1 MPVAKSKVSICVEYD
16 KQLTSTAQLFYDTG
30 SGYTEEHSFLSE
42 IADKKA
48 EFIIDEDTISKIN
61 LFRLDPVGE
70 QQDDFSI
77 EEVSVRCEGKDVLVY
92 SSVELRKYV
101 LSVANAVVDEE
112 NMKLTNIQADSNIY
126 FSEDFASNL
135 KKAVEDRAKST
146 ALAKKIVRAALI
158 FCSIIVI
165 VLFVQ
170 FIIGRNKN
178 VKEVLKKVVEKN
190 RLQKSGIFK
199 YIILVI
205 SNILILTIV
214 IFYTIKDFLIENFS
228 DLSFAEIVFHLK
240 VPMEGTSTDM
250 VSEYFKAKSSILIIT
265 VLCLVA
271 ANICILKIKQLL
283 LNRLTYIFSFDCS
296 MIAFLLIGGMCLNQ
310 LGMVEYL
317 KNQMESSKFI
327 EDNYVKPDTVNVTF
341 PEKKRNLIYIF
352 MESMESTFI
361 SKDEGGAMN
370 YNLIPELTKLA
381 QDNTNF
387 SEDSMVGGSYATY
400 GSNWTVGAMVTQTSG
415 LPLLLPI
422 DINSYGDY
430 VSFLPGA
437 VTLGEILQK
446 AGYNQELMVGSD
458 VNFGGRGLYFSQH
471 GNYKLWDYQTAKD
484 EGKISQDYRVWWGFE
499 DKKLYEYAKDE
510 ITKIADKDEPFNFT
524 MLTVDT
530 HHIGGYKC
538 DLCGDKYDDQYENV
552 LACASAQVDKFVK
565 WLQKQDFYERI
576 RRLSFREIIQLWIMC
591 IWVHIMIILK
601 QDVYTIVS

>member
-283 LNRLTYIFSFDCS
+283 LIRLTYIFSFGCS
-296 MIAFLLIGGMCLNQ
+296 MIAFLLMGGMCLNQ

-341 PEKKRNLIYIF
+341 P
-352 MESMESTFI
+352 
-361 SKDEGGAMN
+361 
-370 YNLIPELTKLA
+370 
-381 QDNTNF
+381 
-387 SEDSMVGGSYATY
+387 
-400 GSNWTVGAMVTQTSG
+400 
-415 LPLLLPI
+415 
-422 DINSYGDY
+422 
-430 VSFLPGA
+430 
-437 VTLGEILQK
+437 
-446 AGYNQELMVGSD
+446 
-458 VNFGGRGLYFSQH
+458 
-471 GNYKLWDYQTAKD
+471 
-484 EGKISQDYRVWWGFE
+484 
-499 DKKLYEYAKDE
+499 
-510 ITKIADKDEPFNFT
+510 
-524 MLTVDT
+524 
-530 HHIGGYKC
+530 
-538 DLCGDKYDDQYENV
+538 
-552 LACASAQVDKFVK
+552 
-565 WLQKQDFYERI
+565 
-576 RRLSFREIIQLWIMC
+576 
-591 IWVHIMIILK
+591 
-601 QDVYTIVS
+601 

>member
-240 VPMEGTSTDM
+240 VPMEGTSTDI

-283 LNRLTYIFSFDCS
+283 LNRLTYIFSFGCS

-352 MESMESTFI
+352 MESMESTFT

-400 GSNWTVGAMVTQTSG
+400 GSNWTVGAMVAQTSG

-430 VSFLPGA
+430 ASFLPGA

-446 AGYNQELMVGSD
+446 AGYNQELMVEQYG
-458 VNFGGRGLYFSQH
+458 
-471 GNYKLWDYQTAKD
+471 
-484 EGKISQDYRVWWGFE
+484 
-499 DKKLYEYAKDE
+499 YEYIYKELSKNSKFYNKD
-510 ITKIADKDEPFNFT
+510 
-524 MLTVDT
+524 
-530 HHIGGYKC
+530 
-538 DLCGDKYDDQYENV
+538 
-552 LACASAQVDKFVK
+552 
-565 WLQKQDFYERI
+565 
-576 RRLSFREIIQLWIMC
+576 
-591 IWVHIMIILK
+591 ILNE
-601 QDVYTIVS
+601 